1 MQQPGFDPGLT
12 QQYSG
17 KLRRAINPDGTFN
30 VIRRGTDW
38 RDVHPYLR
46 LVTMSWPRFFGMI
59 LIAYAIVNVAFA
71 CVYYAL
77 GPEALQGGMA
87 SGKRID
93 RFLADIFFSSQT
105 LTTVG
110 FGAIA
115 PHSHSANLVAALE
128 AMLGLLGFAV
138 ATGVLLGRV
147 SKPSA
152 RIGFSRHAMIA
163 PYQDGQSFQFRIV
176 NRRQN
181 SLMEL
186 EATVTLMLVDP
197 VDGVL
202 RRDFK
207 QLKLERDRVLFFP
220 LTWTIVHPIDSESAL
235 SGLTQEDLQTR
246 QAEFLI
252 LVKAWDETFSQTVHQ
267 RYSYR
272 YDELIWGGKFR
283 PAFAFNDDGDMVL
296 EVGDVSAYNRTEAK
310 ELL

>member
-1 MQQPGFDPGLT
+1 MQKPGFDPGLT
-12 QQYSG
+12 QQYG
-17 KLRRAINPDGTFN
+17 GNLRRAINQDGSFN

-46 LVTMSWPRFFGMI
+46 LVTMSWPQFFGMI
-59 LIAYAIVNVAFA
+59 LLAYATVNIVFA
-71 CVYYAL
+71 TIYYML
-77 GPEALQGGMA
+77 GPDALQGML
-87 SGKRID
+87 SDKHVD
-93 RFLADIFFSSQT
+93 RFLSDIFFSSQT

-115 PHSHSANLVAALE
+115 PKSHVANLVAAFE
-128 AMLGLLGFAV
+128 ALMGLLGFAV

-152 RIGFSRHAMIA
+152 RIGFSKQALMT
-163 PYQDGQSFQFRIV
+163 PYQDGYSFQFRIV

-197 VDGVL
+197 VDGTL

-207 QLKLERDRVLFFP
+207 QLTLERDRVLFFP
-220 LTWTIVHPIDSESAL
+220 LTWTIVHPVAADSPLA
-235 SGLTQEDLQTR
+235 GLTKEDLQTR

-267 RYSYR
+267 RFSYR
-272 YDELIWGGKFR
+272 FDEVVWGAKFR
-283 PAFAFNDDGDMVL
+283 PAFAFNGDGDMVL
-296 EVGDVSAYNRTEAK
+296 EVGDVSAYNKTELK
-310 ELL
+310 ELT

>member
-1 MQQPGFDPGLT
+1 MQKPSFDPGLT

-30 VIRRGTDW
+30 VVRRGTDW

-46 LVTMSWPRFFGMI
+46 LVTMSWGRFFAHI
-59 LIAYAIVNVAFA
+59 LIAYATVNIVFA
-71 CVYYAL
+71 CIYYLL
-77 GPEALQGGMA
+77 GPNALQGGIE
-87 SGKRID
+87 SGLHVD
-93 RFLADIFFSSQT
+93 RFLSDVFFSSQT

-115 PHSHSANLVAALE
+115 PHSRAANLVAALE
-128 AMLGLLGFAV
+128 ALLGLLGFAV

-152 RIGFSRHAMIA
+152 RIGFSERAMMT
-163 PYQDGQSFQFRIV
+163 PYQDGNSFQFRIV

-197 VDGVL
+197 VNGEL

-207 QLKLERDRVLFFP
+207 PLSLERDKVLFFP
-220 LTWTIVHPIDSESAL
+220 LTWTIVHPISADSPMA
-235 SGLTQEDLQTR
+235 GLTQEDLQTR
-246 QAEFLI
+246 QAEFLVLI
-252 LVKAWDETFSQTVHQ
+252 KGWDETFSQTVHQ
-267 RYSYR
+267 RFSYR
-272 YDELIWGGKFR
+272 YDELIWNGKFR
-283 PAFAFNDDGDMVL
+283 PAFAINDQGDMVL
-296 EVGDVSAYNRTEAK
+296 EVGDVSAYN
-310 ELL
+310 LL

>member
-17 KLRRAINPDGTFN
+17 KLRRAINPDGSFN
-30 VIRRGTDW
+30 VVRRGTDW

-46 LVTMSWPRFFGMI
+46 LVTMSWARFFGVI
-59 LIAYAIVNVAFA
+59 LMSYATVNIFFA
-71 CVYYAL
+71 CVYYLL
-77 GPEALQGGMA
+77 GPDALQGSMI
-87 SGKRID
+87 SDRHID
-93 RFLADIFFSSQT
+93 RFLSNIFFSSQT

-115 PHSHSANLVAALE
+115 PRSHMANLVAAFE
-128 AMLGLLGFAV
+128 ALMGLLGFAV

-152 RIGFSRHAMIA
+152 RIGFSTKALMT
-163 PYQDGQSFQFRIV
+163 PYQDGYSFQFRIV

-207 QLKLERDRVLFFP
+207 VLKLERDRVLFFP
-220 LTWTIVHPIDSESAL
+220 LTWTIVHPIAADSPML
-235 SGLTQEDLQTR
+235 GLTQADLEKR
-246 QAEFLI
+246 QAEVLI

-267 RYSYR
+267 RFSYR
-272 YDELIWGGKFR
+272 YDEIVWDGKFR
-283 PAFAFNDDGDMVL
+283 PAFAINDNGDMVL
-296 EVGDVSAYNRTEAK
+296 EVGDVSAYNLAETK
-310 ELL
+310 ELT

>member
-1 MQQPGFDPGLT
+1 MKQPDFDPGFT

-17 KLRRAINPDGTFN
+17 TLRRAINPDGTFN
-30 VIRRGTDW
+30 VTRRGTDW

-46 LVTMSWPRFFGMI
+46 LVTMSWARFFGMI
-59 LIAYAIVNVAFA
+59 LIAYATVNIVFA
-71 CVYYAL
+71 CVYYLL
-77 GPEALQGGMA
+77 GPDALQGSMV
-87 SGKRID
+87 SDHHID
-93 RFLADIFFSSQT
+93 RFLSDVFFSSQT

-115 PHSHSANLVAALE
+115 PQSHMANLVAALE
-128 AMLGLLGFAV
+128 ALMGLLGFAV

-152 RIGFSRHAMIA
+152 RIGFSDRAMMA
-163 PYQDGQSFQFRIV
+163 PYQDGNSFQFRIV

-181 SLMEL
+181 SLIEL

-207 QLKLERDRVLFFP
+207 PLKLERDRVLFFP
-220 LTWTIVHPIDSESAL
+220 LTWTIVHPIGEDSPLLRL
-235 SGLTQEDLQTR
+235 SREDLETR

-252 LVKAWDETFSQTVHQ
+252 MIKAWDETFSQTVHQ
-267 RYSYR
+267 RFSYR
-272 YDELIWGGKFR
+272 FDEIVWDGKFR
-283 PAFAFNDDGDMVL
+283 PAFAINDRGDMVL
-296 EVGDVSAYNRTEAK
+296 EVGDVSAYNRVSAR
-310 ELL
+310 ELS